1 MVPEILPL
9 PFGPERGDLT
19 PQRRLDPELEPVSH
33 AECTLEIDALL
44 EGTTHVSGIGW
55 RLTTPEGPGK
65 VHRETRRYGRTL
77 IFSEL
82 AALRGGLEEARRASC
97 RGLRVVSP
105 NPLLERL
112 LLGPSPPR
120 LRRAGRAAERLAPI
134 VGAFDR
140 VAFEVSPLPEAELR
154 HAVGEA
160 LDVGLHAA
168 AERTEHRIAVMEG
181 IVARSREVLLER
193 RDGEWVANGRYRV
206 RLDPLSCECPAWTA
220 RWSRAPVAGRRA
232 GRLPCKHLVAL
243 AVHEGITVPADLAQL
258 GRRASS

>member
-9 PFGPERGDLT
+9 PFRPGRGDLT
-19 PQRRLDPELEPVSH
+19 PQHRLDPDRGPVSH

-65 VHRETRRYGRTL
+65 VHRGTRRYGRTL

-82 AALRGGLEEARRASC
+82 AALRGGLEEARRAKC

-105 NPLLERL
+105 NPLLGRL
-112 LLGPSPPR
+112 ILGPAPPR
-120 LRRAGRAAERLAPI
+120 LRRAGRAAERLAPALR
-134 VGAFDR
+134 AFDQ
-140 VAFEVSPLPEAELR
+140 VAFEESPMPEAELR

-181 IVARSREVLLER
+181 IVARSREVHLER
-193 RDGEWVANGRYRV
+193 RDGDWVANGRYRV
-206 RLDPLSCECPAWTA
+206 ALDPLRCECPAWTA
-220 RWSRAPVAGRRA
+220 RWAGAPIAGRRA

-243 AVHEGITVPADLAQL
+243 AVQEGITVPADLAQL